1 MENNYHVI
9 TQEQMA
15 NLESEYLELN
25 SLNEQS
31 VIEASAILCAQHLLQ
46 NFGPFNN
53 DHLVICAG
61 SGKNGAIGLA
71 LAFHMAKYAKK
82 ISICMPLT
90 AEHDSTLT
98 NKNRIQNLYPL
109 IEFHTQLVPGDL
121 YIDALLEPCDIGQKI
136 KKPIIELIKTLNN
149 QTNTLISLDVPSGVN
164 ANNITPPPSVAIQA
178 DLTMAMVC
186 FRPIHNN
193 QKYCGNTCLI
203 DIGIP
208 ENLIKNYLDAFK
220 KAS

>member
-9 TQEQMA
+9 TQEEMA

-25 SLNEQS
+25 SLDEHS
-31 VIEASAILCAQHLLQ
+31 VIKTSAILCAQHLLK
-46 NFGPFNN
+46 NFGPFNT
-53 DHLVICAG
+53 DHIVICVG

-71 LAFHMAKYAKK
+71 IAFHIAKHAKK

-90 AEHDSTLT
+90 AVNISTIT
-98 NKNRIQNLYPL
+98 NQNRLQNLYPS

-121 YIDALLEPCDIGQKI
+121 YIDALLESCDLGQEI
-136 KKPIIELIKTLNN
+136 KQPIIELIKILNN

-164 ANNITPPPSVAIQA
+164 ANANTSTSVAIQA
-178 DLTMAMVC
+178 DLTIAIGC
-186 FRPIHNN
+186 LRPIHKQ
-193 QKYCGNTCLI
+193 QKYCGHTFLI

-208 ENLIKNYLDAFK
+208 ENLIKNHLGDFK